1 MIEVMEQRLEMKK
14 KRLEQLQ
21 EYFRID
27 IMNINQSTYEDNA
40 ISALLEMKKIKT
52 EIAELE
58 LCLQLKWLFHVKI
71 GGINMRLLLEGKNGN
86 KDVTLDNVKEYNESV
101 HDRKIYVS
109 YNDDRENES
118 YSMIRYMAVPL
129 NLDI

>member
-27 IMNINQSTYEDNA
+27 IMHINQSTYEDNA

-58 LCLQLKWLFHVKI
+58 LCLQLK
-71 GGINMRLLLEGKNGN
+71 
-86 KDVTLDNVKEYNESV
+86 
-101 HDRKIYVS
+101 
-109 YNDDRENES
+109 
-118 YSMIRYMAVPL
+118 
-129 NLDI
+129 